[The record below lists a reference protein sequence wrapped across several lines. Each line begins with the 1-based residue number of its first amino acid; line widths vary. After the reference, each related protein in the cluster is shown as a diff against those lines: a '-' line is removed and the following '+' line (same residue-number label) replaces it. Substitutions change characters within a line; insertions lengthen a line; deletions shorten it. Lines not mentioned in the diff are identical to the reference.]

1 MKLSESVIEAYQDL
15 ILSEHSKLQ
24 KTDYN
29 FEDPRSRLTLEE
41 IGKLIEPKGLTFK
54 DLASH
59 GLLIEYPDSTYRTL
73 HFDLMFRAVNL
84 KTAVWSKKIPL
95 EFRIPEPVPE
105 IIPSFSEIPLSKIK
119 EIKELPNEMVETL
132 VNALNE
138 SGYDSLAFHQFYYLV
153 KLREK
158 KNKCYLI
165 VSPTASGK
173 SLIFYLSILIDIL
186 KELTKEQSTKGLILY
201 PRKALASDQL
211 LKFLKI
217 IYALNKQLTK
227 KGYRKITIAVD
238 DGDTPRSASS
248 VEIKNQ
254 EVFRGVK
261 CVKKDCNGL
270 LKYSLEEN
278 KTMVTCGEC
287 GQRYDEILPTKD
299 DIWNNRPDII
309 LSNLSALNRRM
320 MMVSP
325 QKTLTPDL
333 KWVVLDEAHV
343 YREELGGHA
352 HWLLQRLITKLE
364 LLKGK
369 TNFVI
374 SSATIPNPLEFAS
387 KLIGL
392 ECSDIYYEKFDK
404 IAELSKDKRRKINL
418 HLILAPNPLRSAES
432 LTEEL
437 ALLLGVW
444 GLKNSK
450 KAVVFVDNTA
460 EVERLHNFV
469 VNTIIMD
476 RAEHNDHI
484 IKYKQA
490 TEITNPFSW
499 RPIAHTSSPIG
510 KGELASIYGFHY
522 ADLPSE
528 KRAVVEERFK
538 SKKAGLLFS
547 TSTLELGMD
556 IGDIAAIVQYKVP
569 IASESYV
576 QRIGRAGRGR
586 ETYRVALGILVLT
599 NSPSQLRY
607 VLGDEYLWL
616 IDPLKKDPHM
626 EIPVASSNEE
636 IMKQHIIYALLDVLA
651 SNGYTTYLDYKEE
664 IVSSWSQVS
673 DVLDSVKNLIDE
685 ANRNIR
691 SIHDYVSRIG
701 KSREAIKQAEELLK
715 RLQDRVIENQQLLK
729 KMGPRDVED
738 GLLKLHQAERQISK
752 AIKDLARTRQNAQEI
767 STKLSIKELEEY
779 INKLREVE
787 ESLNLVL
794 RDLEKIRGG

>member
-1 MKLSESVIEAYQDL
+1 MKPDEKPLVEAYQDL
-15 ILSEHSKLQ
+15 ILFEYSKLQ
-24 KTDYN
+24 KTN
-29 FEDPRSRLTLEE
+29 CKFEDPHSRLTFKE
-41 IGKLIEPKGLTFK
+41 ISKIIGPKGLTLK
-54 DLASH
+54 DITSL
-59 GLLIEYPDSTYRTL
+59 GLLIKYPDSTYRTL

-95 EFRIPEPVPE
+95 EFRIPEPTIE
-105 IIPSFSEIPLSKIK
+105 IVPSFSEIPLSKIK
-119 EIKELPNEMVETL
+119 EITELPGEVVKAL
-132 VNALNE
+132 VDALSE
-138 SGYDSLAFHQFYYLV
+138 SGYDSLAFHQLFYLV

-165 VSPTASGK
+165 VSPTGSGK
-173 SLIFYLSILIDIL
+173 SLIFYLSILIDVL
-186 KELTKEQSTKGLILY
+186 QELAKEPSTKGLILY

-217 IYALNKQLTK
+217 IYALNTQLVK

-238 DGDTPRSASS
+238 DGDTPRSANS

-261 CVKKDCNGL
+261 CVKTDCNGL
-270 LKYSLEEN
+270 LKYSLEK
-278 KTMVTCGEC
+278 KTVVVCGEC
-287 GQRYDEILPTKD
+287 GQRYDEILPTKE

-320 MMVSP
+320 MMTAP

-343 YREELGGHA
+343 YREELGGHT

-450 KAVVFVDNTA
+450 KVVVFVDNTA

-476 RAEHNDHI
+476 RGEHNDHI

-490 TEITNPFSW
+490 ADITNPFSW
-499 RPIAHTSSPIG
+499 RPITHTSSPID
-510 KGELASIYGFHY
+510 KDELVSIYGFHY

-528 KRAVVEERFK
+528 KRAEVEERFK

-569 IASESYV
+569 LASESYT

-607 VLGDEYLWL
+607 ILGNEYLWL
-616 IDPLKKDPHM
+616 IDPLKKDPHI
-626 EIPVASSNEE
+626 EIPVASNNEE
-636 IMKQHIIYALLDVLA
+636 IMKQHMIYALLDVLA
-651 SNGYTTYLDYKEE
+651 SNGCTTYLDYKEE
-664 IVSSWSQVS
+664 IVGSWFRVN
-673 DVLDSVKNLIDE
+673 DVLDSVKSLIDE
-685 ANRNIR
+685 ANKNIGF
-691 SIHDYVSRIG
+691 IHDYVSRIG
-701 KSREAIKQAEELLK
+701 KSKEAIRQVEGLLK
-715 RLQDRVIENQQLLK
+715 RLQERVIENQQLLK
-729 KMGPRDVED
+729 KMGPKDVEA
-738 GLLKLHQAERQISK
+738 GLLKLHQAEQQISR
-752 AIKDLARTRQNAQEI
+752 AIEDLTRTRQNAQEI
-767 STKLSIKELEEY
+767 LTKLSIKELVEY
-779 INKLREVE
+779 KDKLHEVE
-787 ESLNLVL
+787 ESLKLVL
-794 RDLEKIRGG
+794 GDLEKIRRG